1 MLQHASRLLKD
12 EGILSIIIPSDNK
25 VIIEYEAVLC
35 GLSTTKIINIKTKT
49 SKSPKRCMIEFKKI
63 LSSLTKEEH
72 VTLIQDNGERSE
84 WYHQLTKE
92 FYIK

>member
-1 MLQHASRLLKD
+1 
-12 EGILSIIIPSDNK
+12 
-25 VIIEYEAVLC
+25 
-35 GLSTTKIINIKTKT
+35 
-49 SKSPKRCMIEFKKI
+49 MIEFKKI